1 VIKQS
6 HLQRFGLRPPISLVA
21 ESALS
26 DWQSTCRLAA
36 VNLAT
41 ALDGSGDVYFVPAL
55 AGLGAPHWDEKAR
68 GAIVGLS
75 FGTRK
80 EHLVRA
86 ALEAIAFQVKDVF
99 NAMQRAVGAKVEALL
114 ADGGRAKMLG

>member
-1 VIKQS
+1 S
-6 HLQRFGLRPPISLVA
+6 GLSWALALTGFESL
-21 ESALS
+21 EP
-26 DWQSTCRLAA
+26 A
-36 VNLAT
+36 VKLAT
-41 ALDGSGDVYFVPAL
+41 ELNGNGAVYFVPAL

-80 EHLVRA
+80 EHVVRA

-99 NAMQRAVGAKVEALL
+99 DAMQRPAHGSKPFWPTAA
-114 ADGGRAKMLG
+114 RAKTTG